1 MQYFSSL
8 TRDQTSAPC
17 PGSGVKTIGPPRKSL
32 LPHYYHGCY
41 RELKFGGEQAQG
53 PHSSWSHIEGLPCGW
68 CPPSPGVDGTR
79 KGGRSV
85 FVEAVHGEGLPGVL
99 TGWGP
104 PSCWAQLHTQTPE
117 VGAGKGGTWKQP
129 RPLGASHRQER
140 KAGAAWA
147 EEEAD
152 CRLLGRRGAL
162 SAPHRFAAHYKHCN
176 LVSAPAL
183 IKGPLDTLR
192 PLRSAD

>member
-1 MQYFSSL
+1 MVPYRGPALWLVPSQSWGGWDQVGRLVSL
-8 TRDQTSAPC
+8 CGGCPRRGAARSLDRLGTTLLLGSA
-17 PGSGVKTIGPPRKSL
+17 SDTNSR
-32 LPHYYHGCY
+32 
-41 RELKFGGEQAQG
+41 
-53 PHSSWSHIEGLPCGW
+53 GW
-68 CPPSPGVDGTR
+68 
-79 KGGRSV
+79 
-85 FVEAVHGEGLPGVL
+85 
-99 TGWGP
+99 
-104 PSCWAQLHTQTPE
+104 
-117 VGAGKGGTWKQP
+117 AGKGGTWKQL

-152 CRLLGRRGAL
+152 CRLLGRREAL

-192 PLRSAD
+192 PLRSTD